1 MKYKVLWRDTR
12 ENNFGEPFEV
22 EADSLKKG
30 FVYAVKTI
38 KKGYQARHFVLTDI
52 ECLIDERGVSYQPSV
67 FLR

>member
-1 MKYKVLWRDTR
+1 MKYKVLWRDTS
-12 ENNFGEPFEV
+12 EDNFGEPFEV

-38 KKGYQARHFVLTDI
+38 KKGYQASQFVLTDI
-52 ECLIDERGVSYQPSV
+52 EYLIDESGVSYQPSV